1 MFTPSFADNAIV
13 KAYSPDSANSD
24 VEGYVTI
31 IPNFKVNVQPAGPEY
46 QLLAPQ
52 GEAGKI
58 FRGFTTRSGIRENMF
73 VVLSGTVTAS
83 GMRLKVIGV
92 ENFNGPLGFTS
103 QLTLLK
109 AQE

>member
-1 MFTPSFADNAIV
+1 MFTPAFSNNAIV
-13 KAYSPDSANSD
+13 KSYKPDGANSD
-24 VEGYVTI
+24 IEGYITI
-31 IPNFKVNVQPAGPEY
+31 IPNFKVNIQPAGPEY

-73 VVLSGTVTAS
+73 VIVSGTVTVS
-83 GMRLKVIGV
+83 GMKLKVIGV

-103 QLTLLK
+103 QLTMLK

>member
-1 MFTPSFADNAIV
+1 MFNPSFTNDAIV

-24 VEGYVTI
+24 IEGYVTI
-31 IPNFKVNVQPAGPEY
+31 VPNFKINVQPAGPEY

-52 GEAGKI
+52 GESGKI

-73 VVLSGTVTAS
+73 VVISGMVTVS

-92 ENFNGPLGFTS
+92 ENFTGPLGFTS